1 MDKTKQTLAIAVVA
15 VLAVVA
21 GGWFLLVSPQRANVT
36 SLNAQTSTQESTNAS
51 LQTKITA
58 LKAELV
64 QLPEA
69 KAQLEAVARR
79 LPPDLAE
86 VSLIRTL
93 TKAAADANV
102 DLQII
107 TPGSPVAVAAA
118 VVATIAPTTSAS
130 AADSTTSAAPAP
142 APVAAP
148 SAGSLYSVPIALTVA
163 GDYFDL
169 EMFVH
174 NLEGMQRALL
184 VSSLSISK
192 SAVGT
197 VAVTAPASGTATV
210 APTTTAATGKS
221 TSKSTGKTSG
231 KTSGK
236 SSTKASSKVKLV
248 PGSAAAAQ
256 QAAGTVPQFV
266 ADQNTLT
273 VTIAASVYSLYTTTP
288 AAAVVPTAA
297 PTSAPTK

>member
-1 MDKTKQTLAIAVVA
+1 MDKTKQTIAIAVVA

-21 GGWFLLVSPQRANVT
+21 GGWFLLVSPQRANVA
-36 SLNAQTSTQESTNAS
+36 SLNQQATAQEQQNAS
-51 LQTKITA
+51 LQTKISA

-64 QLPEA
+64 SLPEA

-86 VSLIRTL
+86 VSLIQTL

-107 TPGSPVAVAAA
+107 TPGSPVAVAAP
-118 VVATIAPTTSAS
+118 VVATVAPTTTAS
-130 AADSTTSAAPAP
+130 AAAGGAAVP
-142 APVAAP
+142 APVPAA

-184 VSSLSISK
+184 VSSLAITKNAST
-192 SAVGT
+192 AVAAPTASG
-197 VAVTAPASGTATV
+197 AVTATVTAA
-210 APTTTAATGKS
+210 APTTSAKTGKT

-231 KTSGK
+231 KTT
-236 SSTKASSKVKLV
+236 TKAPAKAKLV

-256 QAAGTVPQFV
+256 QAAGNVPQFV

-273 VTIAASVYSLYTTTP
+273 VTIAAAVYSLYTATP
-288 AAAVVPTAA
+288 AAAAVPTAA
-297 PTSAPTK
+297 TTSAPTK